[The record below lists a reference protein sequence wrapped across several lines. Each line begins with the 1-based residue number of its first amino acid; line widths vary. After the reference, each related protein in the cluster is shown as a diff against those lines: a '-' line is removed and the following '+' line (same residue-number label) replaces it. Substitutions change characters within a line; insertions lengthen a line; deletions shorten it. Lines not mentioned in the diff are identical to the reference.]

1 MTASSGYLG
10 APLGLLKRVS
20 RAFYLTI
27 RVLPRGVRRPVGLAY
42 LLARAADTIADTE
55 AVAPVVRLDYLLAFR
70 GRLSGDGSL
79 DIPDS
84 VIRAQATDAERDL
97 LLYLPDALDGLDSLP
112 DDERRMITG
121 VVRGLIEGMEFD
133 LSRFPAPDAGEI
145 RALRTADDLDRY
157 AYMVAGRVGE
167 FWTDVLMAHTSALSG
182 WDRERMSE
190 LGIRFGKALQ
200 LTNILRDAPSDLRI
214 GRCYLPSEWL
224 EELGMTAEDL
234 LDPANSRDARPTLE
248 KGLRTTLGHFEAAE
262 TYTLA
267 IPRRC
272 LRLRLAALWPLL
284 MGLATLEIAAGRRD
298 WLNPDSPAKVSRG
311 WVYRAMALSLGAV
324 WSNRA
329 LGAWIR
335 SARRRVELRLET
347 DASEPDA

>member
-1 MTASSGYLG
+1 MTGSSGDFG
-10 APLGLLKRVS
+10 VPLRLLKRVS

-55 AVAPVVRLDYLLAFR
+55 AVAPVVRLDYLLALR
-70 GRLSGDGSL
+70 GRLSDGGDTAFHL
-79 DIPDS
+79 PDT
-84 VIRAQATDAERDL
+84 VISAQATEAERDL
-97 LLYLPDALDGLDSLP
+97 LLHLPDALDGLDSIP
-112 DDERRMITG
+112 DAERRMIQG
-121 VVRGLIEGMEFD
+121 VARGLIEGMEFD

-145 RALRTADDLDRY
+145 RALRTAADLDRY

-167 FWTDVLMAHTSALSG
+167 FWTDVLMAHTAALSG
-182 WDRERMSE
+182 WDRERMSA
-190 LGIRFGKALQ
+190 LGVRFGKALQ

-224 EELGMTAEDL
+224 EELGMTPEDL
-234 LDPANSRDARPTLE
+234 LDTANASNARPALA
-248 KGLRTTLGHFEAAE
+248 KGLRMALGHFEAAE

-272 LRLRLAALWPLL
+272 PRLRLAALWPLL
-284 MGLATLEIAAGRRD
+284 MGLATLEIVAARRD
-298 WLNPDSPAKVSRG
+298 WLSPDSPSKVSRR
-311 WVYRAMALSLGAV
+311 WVYRTMALSLGAV

-329 LGAWIR
+329 LAAWIG

-347 DASEPDA
+347 DA